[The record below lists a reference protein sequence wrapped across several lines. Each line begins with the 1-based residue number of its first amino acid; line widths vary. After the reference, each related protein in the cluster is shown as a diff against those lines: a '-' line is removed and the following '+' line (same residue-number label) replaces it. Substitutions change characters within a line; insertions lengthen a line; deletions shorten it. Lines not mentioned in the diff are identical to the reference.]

1 MLITA
6 LITTFIAIMAH
17 HLGLTE
23 EIAKLIFK
31 IAKCPKCTTFWLTL
45 CVMLYC
51 GEIVIVAVAI
61 AILMA
66 YLSNWCVFI
75 LIGAQRFYDC
85 LWRKLNKRTLS
96 RERRKPTNLSE

>member
-1 MLITA
+1 MFITA
-6 LITTFIAIMAH
+6 LITTFIAIIAH

-23 EIAKLIFK
+23 EVAKLISK

-66 YLSNWCVFI
+66 YLSNWCIFV
-75 LIGAQRFYDC
+75 LIGAQKFYDW
-85 LWRKLNKRTLS
+85 LWRKLNKRVLS
-96 RERRKPTNLSE
+96 QGKHKPTNLSE